1 MKGWFIMN
9 LRRNIFLMYGISFLQ
24 GLVFYGSI
32 ATLYRQAA
40 GINIFQITLIE
51 SISFLLCILFE
62 LPWGMIA
69 ERIGYKRVMIIAC
82 FLYFLSKIVFWKAES
97 FLDFLAERILLSIVC
112 AGLSGCDSA
121 ILYMSCDDDKS
132 QKVFSIYNNLNMLG
146 LMAASAVFALYL
158 GNDYRMS
165 AFLTIFPY
173 GLAMLLALGLKEVKS
188 PEAAKRKTFK
198 TLVSALC
205 KDGKFIPAL
214 VGMGLLS
221 ETHQTV
227 TVFLNQLQYEKC
239 GIAVSSMG
247 YILILVTFLHL
258 GGIFSFHFTKWLGVR
273 RLSFLIFSVAA
284 ASCFIMVW
292 TKNAFLSIACICAIS
307 IAYSL
312 FQPLQMEIQNR
323 QIVVEERAAMLS
335 SYAVILESTAA
346 VTNVVFGKVAQI
358 NLSYAMFFGGGCCI
372 LGGFLFL
379 RYRFLNL

>member
-1 MKGWFIMN
+1 MN
-9 LRRNIFLMYGISFLQ
+9 LRRNIILMYGISFLQ

-51 SISFLLCILFE
+51 SISFMLCILFE

-69 ERIGYKRVMIIAC
+69 ERIGYKHVMIIAC
-82 FLYFLSKIVFWKAES
+82 FLYFISKIVFWKADS
-97 FLDFLAERILLSIVC
+97 FFDFLAERILLSVVC

-121 ILYMSCDDDKS
+121 ILYISCNNDKS
-132 QKVFSIYNNLNMLG
+132 QKVFGIYNNLSMLG
-146 LMAASAVFALYL
+146 LMTASAVFAVYL

-173 GLAMLLALGLKEVKS
+173 GLAMLLALGLKEVRR
-188 PEAAKRKTFK
+188 PEAIRRKTFK

-214 VGMGLLS
+214 IGMGLLN

-227 TVFLNQLQYEKC
+227 TVFLNQLQYKKC

-258 GGIFSFHFTKWLGVR
+258 CGIFSFNFTKWLGVR
-273 RLSFLIFSVAA
+273 KLSLLIFNVAA
-284 ASCFIMVW
+284 VSCFIMVW
-292 TKNAFLSIACICAIS
+292 TNNAFLSIVCICAIS
-307 IAYSL
+307 VAYSL

-346 VTNVVFGKVAQI
+346 VTNVVFGKVAQV
-358 NLSYAMFFGGGCCI
+358 NLSYAMFFGGVCCI

-379 RYRFLNL
+379 RYRLLNLII

>member
-1 MKGWFIMN
+1 MN
-9 LRRNIFLMYGISFLQ
+9 LRRNIILMYGISFLQ

-51 SISFLLCILFE
+51 SISFMLCILFE

-69 ERIGYKRVMIIAC
+69 ERIGYKHVMITVC
-82 FLYFLSKIVFWKAES
+82 FLYFISKIIFWKADS
-97 FLDFLAERILLSIVC
+97 FFDFMAERILLSVVC
-112 AGLSGCDSA
+112 AGFSGCDSA
-121 ILYMSCDDDKS
+121 ILFMSCNDKS
-132 QKVFSIYNNLNMLG
+132 QRVFSIYNNLSMLG
-146 LMAASAVFALYL
+146 LMTASAVFAVYL

-173 GLAMLLALGLKEVKS
+173 GLAMLLALGLKEVRR
-188 PEAAKRKTFK
+188 PEAVKRKTFK

-205 KDGKFIPAL
+205 RDGKFIPAL
-214 VGMGLLS
+214 IGMGLLN
-221 ETHQTV
+221 ETHHTV

-247 YILILVTFLHL
+247 YILILATFLHL
-258 GGIFSFHFTKWLGVR
+258 CGIFSFNFTRWLGVR
-273 RLSFLIFSVAA
+273 RLSLLIFSVAA
-284 ASCFIMVW
+284 VSCFIMVW
-292 TKNAFLSIACICAIS
+292 TNNGFLSIVCICTIGV
-307 IAYSL
+307 AYSL

-323 QIVVEERAAMLS
+323 RIAVGERAAMLS

-346 VTNVVFGKVAQI
+346 VTNVVFGKVAQV
-358 NLSYAMFFGGGCCI
+358 NLSYAMFFGGVCCI

-379 RYRFLNL
+379 YCGFLKQTK